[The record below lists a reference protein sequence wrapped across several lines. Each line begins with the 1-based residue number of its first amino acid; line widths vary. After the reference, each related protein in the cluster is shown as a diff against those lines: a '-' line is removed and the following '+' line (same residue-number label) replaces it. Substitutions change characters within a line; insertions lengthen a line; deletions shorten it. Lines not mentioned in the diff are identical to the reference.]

1 MKYKAELQDLYLSL
15 KDDNKS
21 ITAIANAVFNDDNN
35 IDLSLDTLKV
45 YLRTIKRE
53 ASVVTTIDNEEDWN
67 VVRDK
72 YIFSHKGD
80 KKVFSIA
87 MIDNIFLYYTNRGYN
102 FTRSQVQQR
111 FNLTPR
117 TFKIVQQKFNLSK
130 ESDIFSPHT
139 KSTSSIEELS
149 AMTEKVMEEV
159 VNSGELTT
167 RKHAQALNRKY
178 NTVIQK
184 ENLDGVWKKE
194 VISEFLEEYPNCET
208 IEFTRIKETNSQY
221 KEISVNIA
229 DLHSGSKSERMKIT
243 ENWSMEVMEQ
253 KLESA
258 AILINSYNSPVVHL
272 NFLGDLVETVSGV
285 NHPDSWKLV
294 QDGMFGAKT
303 IIHAK
308 NVLVRFI
315 SRINNVRTINGVG
328 GNHDR
333 LQASNKMA
341 DTGATDLIF
350 AMIKERVELS
360 GSDVEVNYDPT
371 LLSLDRG
378 DYGDILCHG
387 DKGLHKR
394 SLEFL
399 ILQFAKDKNKFQF
412 INTGHL
418 HTLMIRNNDS
428 QHIGRRTVCP
438 SIITGNNYSDEQ
450 LGKSDRSG
458 MMINAINA
466 VGHPDQIIHNF

>member
-15 KDDNKS
+15 KDENKS
-21 ITAIANAVFNDDNN
+21 ITAIANAVFKDNTE
-35 IDLSLDTLKV
+35 IDLSLDTIKV

-53 ASVVTTIDNEEDWN
+53 LSVVTTIENEEDWN

-87 MIDNIFLYYTNRGYN
+87 MIDNIFLYYTSRGYN

-208 IEFTRIKETNSQY
+208 IQFTEIKQSNSQY

-294 QDGMFGAKT
+294 QDGIFSK
-303 IIHAK
+303 IH
-308 NVLVRFI
+308 
-315 SRINNVRTINGVG
+315 
-328 GNHDR
+328 
-333 LQASNKMA
+333 
-341 DTGATDLIF
+341 
-350 AMIKERVELS
+350 
-360 GSDVEVNYDPT
+360 
-371 LLSLDRG
+371 
-378 DYGDILCHG
+378 
-387 DKGLHKR
+387 
-394 SLEFL
+394 
-399 ILQFAKDKNKFQF
+399 
-412 INTGHL
+412 
-418 HTLMIRNNDS
+418 
-428 QHIGRRTVCP
+428 
-438 SIITGNNYSDEQ
+438 
-450 LGKSDRSG
+450 
-458 MMINAINA
+458 
-466 VGHPDQIIHNF
+466 